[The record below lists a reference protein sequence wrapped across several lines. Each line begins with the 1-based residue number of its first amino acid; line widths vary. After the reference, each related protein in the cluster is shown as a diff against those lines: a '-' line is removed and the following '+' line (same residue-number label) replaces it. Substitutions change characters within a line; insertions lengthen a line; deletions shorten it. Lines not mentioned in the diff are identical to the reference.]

1 MNFLNK
7 LYSSRNVALQ
17 MIESRGFN
25 SEKYKNFTIKE
36 LDIMKQNTT
45 NKLTIEDSPL
55 DITVSNDDN
64 GRNLYVKYLLG
75 TKPRLNNILSF
86 VNEFSETTLK
96 DGDTLVIISRDKLT
110 NDTPLDGLA
119 ENLLKTRNIFVQL
132 FWIDQIVVNITD
144 HTLVPEHKIISQAEK
159 EQLLEKYNIKSF
171 NNLPIILKNDPVAK
185 YYGMRRGDVCQ
196 ITRSSETSG
205 IYISY
210 RYCQ

>member
-7 LYSSRNVALQ
+7 LYNSRNVALK
-17 MIESRGFN
+17 MVESRGFN
-25 SEKYKNFTIKE
+25 PEKYKNFTMKE
-36 LDIMKQNTT
+36 LDTMKQNTS
-45 NKLTIEDSPL
+45 NKLTIEESPL
-55 DITVSNDDN
+55 DIMVTDES
-64 GRNLYVKYLLG
+64 GKHLYIKYLLG

-96 DGDTLVIISRDKLT
+96 DGDSLVIISRDKLT
-110 NDTPLDGLA
+110 NDTPLDGVA
-119 ENLLKTRNIFVQL
+119 ENLLKTRNIFIQL
-132 FWIDQIVVNITD
+132 FWIDQIVVNITE
-144 HTLVPEHKIISQAEK
+144 HSLVPEHQIISKTEK
-159 EQLLEKYNIKSF
+159 DQLLEKYNIKSF

-185 YYGMRRGDVCQ
+185 YFGMRRGDVCK

>member
-7 LYSSRNVALQ
+7 LYNSRNVALK
-17 MIESRGFN
+17 MVESRGFN
-25 SEKYKNFTIKE
+25 PEKYKNFTMKE
-36 LDIMKQNTT
+36 LDLMKQNTS
-45 NKLTIEDSPL
+45 NKLTIEESPL
-55 DITVSNDDN
+55 DIMVTDES
-64 GRNLYVKYLLG
+64 GKNLYIKYLLG

-96 DGDTLVIISRDKLT
+96 DGDSLVIISRDKLT
-110 NDTPLDGLA
+110 NDTPLDGVA
-119 ENLLKTRNIFVQL
+119 ENLLKTRNIFIQL
-132 FWIDQIVVNITD
+132 FWIDQIVVNITE
-144 HTLVPEHKIISQAEK
+144 HSLVPEHQIISKTEK
-159 EQLLEKYNIKSF
+159 DQLLEKYNIKSF

-185 YYGMRRGDVCQ
+185 YFGMRRGDVCK

>member
-1 MNFLNK
+1 
-7 LYSSRNVALQ
+7 

-25 SEKYKNFTIKE
+25 AEKYKNFTIKE
-36 LDIMKQNTT
+36 IDVMRQNTT
-45 NKLTIEDSPL
+45 NKLTLEESPL
-55 DITVSNDDN
+55 DITVLNDTK
-64 GRNLYVKYLLG
+64 GSTLYVKYLLG

-86 VNEFSETTLK
+86 VNEFSETEMK
-96 DGDTLVIISRDKLT
+96 DGDSLVIISRDKLT
-110 NDTPLDGLA
+110 NDTPLDGVA

-132 FWIDQIVVNITD
+132 FWIDQVVVNITR
-144 HTLVPEHKIISQAEK
+144 HILVPEHEIVPQAEK
-159 EQLLEKYNIKSF
+159 EQILEKYNIKSF

-185 YYGMRRGDVCQ
+185 YYGMRRGDICK

>member
-7 LYSSRNVALQ
+7 LHSSRNVILE

-25 SEKYKNFTIKE
+25 AEKYKNFTIKE
-36 LDIMKQNTT
+36 IDVMRQNTT
-45 NKLTIEDSPL
+45 NKLTLEESPL
-55 DITVSNDDN
+55 DITVLNDTK
-64 GRNLYVKYLLG
+64 GSTLYVKYLLG

-86 VNEFSETTLK
+86 VNEFSETEMK
-96 DGDTLVIISRDKLT
+96 DGDSLVIISRDKLT
-110 NDTPLDGLA
+110 NDTPLDGVA

-132 FWIDQIVVNITD
+132 FWIDQVVVNITR
-144 HTLVPEHKIISQAEK
+144 HILVPEHEIVPQAEK
-159 EQLLEKYNIKSF
+159 EQILEKYNIKSF

-185 YYGMRRGDVCQ
+185 YYGMRRGDICK

>member
-7 LYSSRNVALQ
+7 LHSSRNVILE

-25 SEKYKNFTIKE
+25 AEKYKNFTIKE
-36 LDIMKQNTT
+36 IDVMRQNTT
-45 NKLTIEDSPL
+45 NKLTLEESPL
-55 DITVSNDDN
+55 DITVLNDTK
-64 GRNLYVKYLLG
+64 GSTLYVKYLLG

-86 VNEFSETTLK
+86 VNEFSETEMK
-96 DGDTLVIISRDKLT
+96 DGDSLVIISRDKLT
-110 NDTPLDGLA
+110 NDTPLDGVA

-132 FWIDQIVVNITD
+132 FWIDQVVVNITR
-144 HTLVPEHKIISQAEK
+144 HILVPEHEIVAQAEK
-159 EQLLEKYNIKSF
+159 EQILEKYNIKSF

-185 YYGMRRGDVCQ
+185 YYGMRRGDICK

>member
-7 LYSSRNVALQ
+7 LYNSRNVALK
-17 MIESRGFN
+17 MVESRGFN
-25 SEKYKNFTIKE
+25 PEKYKNFTMKE
-36 LDIMKQNTT
+36 LDVMKQNTS
-45 NKLTIEDSPL
+45 NKLTIEESPL
-55 DITVSNDDN
+55 DIMVTDES
-64 GRNLYVKYLLG
+64 GKNLYIKYLLG

-96 DGDTLVIISRDKLT
+96 DGDSLVIISRDKLT
-110 NDTPLDGLA
+110 NDTPLDGVA
-119 ENLLKTRNIFVQL
+119 ENLLKTRNIFIQL
-132 FWIDQIVVNITD
+132 FWIDQIVVNITE
-144 HTLVPEHKIISQAEK
+144 HSLVPEHQIISKTEK
-159 EQLLEKYNIKSF
+159 DQLLEKYNIKSF

-185 YYGMRRGDVCQ
+185 YFGMRRGDVCK

>member
-7 LYSSRNVALQ
+7 LYSSRNVALK
-17 MIESRGFN
+17 MVESRGFN
-25 SEKYKNFTIKE
+25 SEKYKNFSMKE
-36 LDIMKQNTT
+36 LDIMKQNTS
-45 NKLTIEDSPL
+45 NKLSIEESPL
-55 DITVSNDDN
+55 DIMVTNDDN
-64 GRNLYVKYLLG
+64 GKKLYIKYLLG

-96 DGDTLVIISRDKLT
+96 DGDSLVIISRDKLT
-110 NDTPLDGLA
+110 NDTPLDGVS
-119 ENLLKTRNIFVQL
+119 ENLLKTRNIFIQL
-132 FWIDQIVVNITD
+132 FWIDQIVVNITE
-144 HTLVPEHKIISQAEK
+144 HSLVPEHEIISQAEK

-171 NNLPIILKNDPVAK
+171 SNLPIILKNEPVAK
-185 YYGMRRGDVCQ
+185 YFGMRRGDVCK

>member
-7 LYSSRNVALQ
+7 LYNSRNVALK
-17 MIESRGFN
+17 MVESRGFN
-25 SEKYKNFTIKE
+25 PEKYKNYTMKE
-36 LDIMKQNTT
+36 LDIMKQNTS
-45 NKLTIEDSPL
+45 NKLTIEESPL
-55 DITVSNDDN
+55 DIMVTNEEN
-64 GRNLYVKYLLG
+64 GKHLYIKYLLG

-96 DGDTLVIISRDKLT
+96 DGDSLVIISRDKLT
-110 NDTPLDGLA
+110 NDTPLDGVA
-119 ENLLKTRNIFVQL
+119 ENLLKTRNIFIQL
-132 FWIDQIVVNITD
+132 FWIDQIVVNITE
-144 HTLVPEHKIISQAEK
+144 HSLVPEHQIISQIEK

-185 YYGMRRGDVCQ
+185 YFGMRRGDVCK

>member
-7 LYSSRNVALQ
+7 LHSSRNVILE

-36 LDIMKQNTT
+36 LDIMRQNTT
-45 NKLTIEDSPL
+45 NKLTLESSPL
-55 DITVSNDDN
+55 DISVVNDSTGSNLN
-64 GRNLYVKYLLG
+64 VKYLLG

-86 VNEFSETTLK
+86 VNEFSETEMK
-96 DGDTLVIISRDKLT
+96 DGDSLVIISRDKLT
-110 NDTPLDGLA
+110 NDTPLDGVA

-132 FWIDQIVVNITD
+132 FWIDQVVVNITR
-144 HTLVPEHKIISQAEK
+144 HTLVPEHQIISQSEK
-159 EQLLEKYNIKSF
+159 EQLLGKYNIKSY

-185 YYGMRRGDVCQ
+185 YYGMRRGDVCK
-196 ITRSSETSG
+196 ITRPSETSG
-205 IYISY
+205 IYTSY

>member
-7 LYSSRNVALQ
+7 LYNSRNVALK

-25 SEKYKNFTIKE
+25 PEKYKNFTMKE
-36 LDIMKQNTT
+36 LDVMKQNTS
-45 NKLTIEDSPL
+45 NKLTIEESPL
-55 DITVSNDDN
+55 DIMVTDES
-64 GRNLYVKYLLG
+64 GKNLYIKYLLG

-96 DGDTLVIISRDKLT
+96 DGDSLVIISRDKLT
-110 NDTPLDGLA
+110 NDTPLDGVA
-119 ENLLKTRNIFVQL
+119 ENLLKTRNIFIQL
-132 FWIDQIVVNITD
+132 FWIDQIVVNITE
-144 HTLVPEHKIISQAEK
+144 HSLVPEHQIISKTEK
-159 EQLLEKYNIKSF
+159 DQLLEKYNIKSF

-185 YYGMRRGDVCQ
+185 YFGMRRGDVCK